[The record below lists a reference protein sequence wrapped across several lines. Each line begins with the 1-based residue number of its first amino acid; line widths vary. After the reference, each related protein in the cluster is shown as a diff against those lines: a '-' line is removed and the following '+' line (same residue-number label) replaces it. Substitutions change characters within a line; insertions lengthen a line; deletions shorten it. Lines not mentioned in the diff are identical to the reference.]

1 MACWYLKT
9 MTVPIPWEEGPIVI
23 RHETAVEFQLDRTYQ
38 KGGNSRVKRRVIGKK
53 DPADSARMYPNENY
67 FQLIPNNPVPDEI
80 RDRFL
85 AECEGKRKIA
95 EMKKNPEEIVE
106 SVLRGLDMIQA
117 EGEKIAME
125 KNGFQHWEIQN
136 ASDYRMIMEM
146 FNDIYNYIDFLAEKT
161 PNEVVNAYKV
171 SFINELL
178 NIIRTCTKDESTG
191 KFLRLIDPPT
201 EEEDERGKKQEKGMT
216 YSDVF
221 MILKWYKC
229 LPKY

>member
-1 MACWYLKT
+1 
-9 MTVPIPWEEGPIVI
+9 
-23 RHETAVEFQLDRTYQ
+23 
-38 KGGNSRVKRRVIGKK
+38 
-53 DPADSARMYPNENY
+53 
-67 FQLIPNNPVPDEI
+67 
-80 RDRFL
+80 
-85 AECEGKRKIA
+85 
-95 EMKKNPEEIVE
+95 
-106 SVLRGLDMIQA
+106 
-117 EGEKIAME
+117 
-125 KNGFQHWEIQN
+125 
-136 ASDYRMIMEM
+136 M

-178 NIIRTCTKDESTG
+178 DIIRTFTKDENAG